1 MADANLIDKNSLGTV
16 NAIDFVN
23 QFGYS
28 VKKLQE
34 ALGVTRLQPM
44 KQGNQIQT
52 YKFGITKPKDAQD
65 KDVDPASI
73 GEGET
78 IPLTKIT
85 REVANTYTVGF
96 SKYRMGTT
104 IEAVQKY
111 GYDLA
116 VEKTQQ
122 QMLQDIQKDI
132 RAKFFSYLG
141 TAPNDLGIVGD
152 LQDAYGKV
160 YGKLLSE
167 FDTDTPQII
176 MFINPVDAG
185 NYLGTAA
192 IQNGQ
197 GVAFGLTLLKG
208 FLGGNFDVIL
218 NASVPAGTFYAT
230 VKDNI
235 NLQYIDVNGESSK
248 LFQNK
253 TVTTDETGLIA
264 LVQDDTIENLS
275 NESVIYQG
283 INLFAEVENGV
294 LKGTLGSKQ

>member
-23 QFGYS
+23 QFEYS

-44 KQGNQIQT
+44 TQGTQIQT
-52 YKFGITKPKDAQD
+52 YKFTVTNPKDSSGV
-65 KDVDPASI
+65 DVDPASI
-73 GEGET
+73 AEGDT

-85 REVANTYTVGF
+85 RAVDKIYTVGF

-116 VEKTQQ
+116 VEKTQEE
-122 QMLQDIQKDI
+122 MLEKIQKDI

-141 TAPNDLGIVGD
+141 TAPTDLGTVD
-152 LQDAYGKV
+152 SLQEAYGKV
-160 YGKLLSE
+160 YGQLLSL
-167 FDTDTPQII
+167 FDTDTPQIV

-185 NYLGTAA
+185 NYLGTEA

-230 VKDNI
+230 VKNNI
-235 NLQYIDVNGESSK
+235 NLQYINVNGESNK
-248 LFQNK
+248 LFSNK
-253 TVTTDETGLIA
+253 TVTTDATGLIA
-264 LVQDDTIENLS
+264 LVQDDKIENLS
-275 NESVIYQG
+275 NESVLYQG

-294 LKGTLGSKQ
+294 LKGTIGSK

>member
-132 RAKFFSYLG
+132 RAKFFNYLG
-141 TAPNDLGIVGD
+141 TAPNDLGTVGD

-167 FDTDTPQII
+167 FDTDTPQIV

-294 LKGTLGSKQ
+294 LKGTLGSK

>member
-294 LKGTLGSKQ
+294 LKGTLGSK

>member
-1 MADANLIDKNSLGTV
+1 MGDTNLIDQNSLGTV
-16 NAIDFVN
+16 AAIDFVN

-44 KQGNQIQT
+44 RQGTQIQT
-52 YKFGITKPKDAQD
+52 YKFGITKPKDAAG

-85 REVANTYTVGF
+85 REPANTYTVGF
-96 SKYRMGTT
+96 SKYRMGMT

-122 QMLQDIQKDI
+122 QMIQDIQKDI
-132 RAKFFSYLG
+132 RTKFFAYLG
-141 TAPNDLGIVGD
+141 TAPTDLGAVGD
-152 LQDAYGKV
+152 LQSAYGKV
-160 YGKLLSE
+160 YGQLLSE
-167 FDTDTPQII
+167 FDTDTPQIV

-235 NLQYIDVNGESSK
+235 NLQYINVNGESSK
-248 LFQNK
+248 LFANK
-253 TVTTDETGLIA
+253 SITTDETGLIA

-294 LKGTLGSKQ
+294 LKGTLGSK

>member
-52 YKFGITKPKDAQD
+52 YKFGITKPKDSNNAE
-65 KDVDPASI
+65 VDPATI

-85 REVANTYTVGF
+85 REVASTYTVGF

-132 RAKFFSYLG
+132 RAKFFNYLG
-141 TAPNDLGIVGD
+141 TAPNDLGTVGD

-294 LKGTLGSKQ
+294 LKGTLGSK

>member
-52 YKFGITKPKDAQD
+52 YKFGITKPKDSNNAE
-65 KDVDPASI
+65 VDPATI

-141 TAPNDLGIVGD
+141 TAPNDLGTVGD

-294 LKGTLGSKQ
+294 LKGTLGSK

>member
-132 RAKFFSYLG
+132 RTKFFSYLG
-141 TAPNDLGIVGD
+141 TAPTDLGTVGD

-294 LKGTLGSKQ
+294 LKGTLGSK

>member
-34 ALGVTRLQPM
+34 ALGVTRLQSM

-132 RAKFFSYLG
+132 RAKFFAYLG
-141 TAPNDLGIVGD
+141 TAPTNLGAVDD
-152 LQDAYGKV
+152 LQAAYGKV
-160 YGKLLSE
+160 YGQLLSE

-294 LKGTLGSKQ
+294 LKGTLGSK

>member
-52 YKFGITKPKDAQD
+52 YKFSITKPKDAQD

-132 RAKFFSYLG
+132 RAKFFNYLG
-141 TAPNDLGIVGD
+141 TAPNDLGTVGD

-253 TVTTDETGLIA
+253 KVTTDETGLIA

-294 LKGTLGSKQ
+294 LKGTLGSK

>member
-23 QFGYS
+23 QFSYS

-141 TAPNDLGIVGD
+141 TAPNDLGTVGD

-294 LKGTLGSKQ
+294 LKGTLGSK

>member
-34 ALGVTRLQPM
+34 ALGVTRLQSM

-85 REVANTYTVGF
+85 REVASTYTVGF

-141 TAPNDLGIVGD
+141 TAPNDLGTVGD

-294 LKGTLGSKQ
+294 LKGTLGSK

>member
-52 YKFGITKPKDAQD
+52 YKFSITKPKDAQD

-132 RAKFFSYLG
+132 RAKFFNYLG
-141 TAPNDLGIVGD
+141 TAPNDLGTVGD

-294 LKGTLGSKQ
+294 LKGTLGSK

>member
-132 RAKFFSYLG
+132 RAKFFNYLG
-141 TAPNDLGIVGD
+141 TAPNDLGTVGD

-294 LKGTLGSKQ
+294 LKGTLGSK